1 MTHNPL
7 RTIYARSDRIV
18 GRRIGPEF
26 VLVPLVGHGAELEA
40 IYNLGG
46 AGVFIWERIDGRTD
60 GDSIVDEMIAAFD
73 VRRPE
78 AAEDYATFTRH
89 LVEIG
94 ALKVVSAPIR
104 RK

>member
-1 MTHNPL
+1 MSRNPL

-26 VLVPLVGHGAELEA
+26 VLVPLVGHGSELEA

-60 GDSIVDEMIAAFD
+60 GESIVDAVVGAFD
-73 VRRPE
+73 VDR
-78 AAEDYATFTRH
+78 AQASEDYNTFTRQ
-89 LVEIG
+89 LVDLG
-94 ALKVVSAPIR
+94 ALKVVSAPVR
-104 RK
+104 QR